1 MEIEQV
7 RIENGAIGV
16 EIRKRKARF
25 ENPSGCSLRLLTLW
39 RGSSHAAAWEFSR
52 CDVGVLTL
60 QRGSSHTVVWEFPH
74 RSIRVLTL

>member
-39 RGSSHAAAWEFSR
+39 HGSSHAAAWEFSLCGVGVLMLR
-52 CDVGVLTL
+52 CGSSHAATWEFSRCSVGVLTL
-60 QRGSSHTVVWEFPH
+60 
-74 RSIRVLTL
+74 